1 MFAAEVAKFRSLSN
15 VCANSTRISLQNRVF
30 LAIQNAELRRSANMK
45 NDIVANGAPAK
56 TRKPWIIPAATD
68 ALEPQDIAN
77 SYQLH
82 QDANPHAVNDA
93 S

>member
-1 MFAAEVAKFRSLSN
+1 M
-15 VCANSTRISLQNRVF
+15 
-30 LAIQNAELRRSANMK
+30 
-45 NDIVANGAPAK
+45 NDITTSASPTTG
-56 TRKPWIIPAATD
+56 TSRKPWIIPAATD

-82 QDANPHAVNDA
+82 QDSNPHANNDA

>member
-1 MFAAEVAKFRSLSN
+1 MD
-15 VCANSTRISLQNRVF
+15 QM
-30 LAIQNAELRRSANMK
+30 LRRRSDMK
-45 NDIVANGAPAK
+45 NETATPPANAP
-56 TRKPWIIPAATD
+56 RKPWMIPGATD

-82 QDANPHAVNDA
+82 QDSNPHANNDA

>member
-1 MFAAEVAKFRSLSN
+1 LDADLASHRGTDMTT
-15 VCANSTRISLQNRVF
+15 NS
-30 LAIQNAELRRSANMK
+30 
-45 NDIVANGAPAK
+45 VANGTPAK
-56 TRKPWIIPAATD
+56 ETTRKPWIIPGATD

-82 QDANPHAVNDA
+82 QDSNPHANNDA

>member
-1 MFAAEVAKFRSLSN
+1 MN
-15 VCANSTRISLQNRVF
+15 HRIT
-30 LAIQNAELRRSANMK
+30 AGKASADGK
-45 NDIVANGAPAK
+45 P
-56 TRKPWIIPAATD
+56 RKPWVIPAATD

-82 QDANPHAVNDA
+82 QDSNPHANNDA

>member
-1 MFAAEVAKFRSLSN
+1 MTNETAA
-15 VCANSTRISLQNRVF
+15 
-30 LAIQNAELRRSANMK
+30 
-45 NDIVANGAPAK
+45 APSEPS
-56 TRKPWIIPAATD
+56 RKPWVVPAATD

-82 QDANPHAVNDA
+82 QDSNPHANNDA

>member
-1 MFAAEVAKFRSLSN
+1 MNHHAGTDMNHHIAA
-15 VCANSTRISLQNRVF
+15 
-30 LAIQNAELRRSANMK
+30 
-45 NDIVANGAPAK
+45 DGAPAK
-56 TRKPWIIPAATD
+56 GRPRKPWIVPAATD

-82 QDANPHAVNDA
+82 QDSNPHASNDA

>member
-1 MFAAEVAKFRSLSN
+1 
-15 VCANSTRISLQNRVF
+15 
-30 LAIQNAELRRSANMK
+30 MK
-45 NDIVANGAPAK
+45 NDAVANGVPAK
-56 TRKPWIIPAATD
+56 GTAGKPWVVPAATD

-82 QDANPHAVNDA
+82 QDSNPHAANDA

>member
-1 MFAAEVAKFRSLSN
+1 MTSDPSN
-15 VCANSTRISLQNRVF
+15 EQA
-30 LAIQNAELRRSANMK
+30 
-45 NDIVANGAPAK
+45 
-56 TRKPWIIPAATD
+56 RKPWIIPAVTD

-82 QDANPHAVNDA
+82 QDANPHANNDA

>member
-1 MFAAEVAKFRSLSN
+1 MNNSAASGNPTTGTA
-15 VCANSTRISLQNRVF
+15 
-30 LAIQNAELRRSANMK
+30 
-45 NDIVANGAPAK
+45 
-56 TRKPWIIPAATD
+56 RKPWIIPAATD

-82 QDANPHAVNDA
+82 QDSNPHAANDA

>member
-1 MFAAEVAKFRSLSN
+1 MTNNAIATGGSARAAA
-15 VCANSTRISLQNRVF
+15 
-30 LAIQNAELRRSANMK
+30 
-45 NDIVANGAPAK
+45 
-56 TRKPWIIPAATD
+56 RKLWIIPAATD

-82 QDANPHAVNDA
+82 QDSNPHASNDA

>member
-1 MFAAEVAKFRSLSN
+1 M
-15 VCANSTRISLQNRVF
+15 T
-30 LAIQNAELRRSANMK
+30 
-45 NDIVANGAPAK
+45 NDTPENG

-82 QDANPHAVNDA
+82 QDSNPHANNDA

>member
-1 MFAAEVAKFRSLSN
+1 MTSHTQGDPSN
-15 VCANSTRISLQNRVF
+15 EQA
-30 LAIQNAELRRSANMK
+30 
-45 NDIVANGAPAK
+45 
-56 TRKPWIIPAATD
+56 RKPWIIPAVTD

-82 QDANPHAVNDA
+82 QDSNPHANNDA